1 MLTSFFFFFKS
12 ILRSNWNRILFLK
25 QKKLSILK
33 SNLKL
38 KIVPFLKSIY
48 FLKFIFKKQKKIHS
62 LESEWSPLQICS
74 LWNINL
80 KFVFIPKSSKIK
92 SHWNSIISVFFCVL
106 LNSKLKAASQYC
118 TKPTWYTYVF
128 HLTTGFL
135 NPHSL
140 SLCVT
145 KYKISSVA
153 NKVEKS

>member
-106 LNSKLKAASQYC
+106 LNTKQKADFISAQNQRDIDRFWLDTPFCQIFC
-118 TKPTWYTYVF
+118 TLLVYGIY
-128 HLTTGFL
+128 FL
-135 NPHSL
+135 
-140 SLCVT
+140 V
-145 KYKISSVA
+145 
-153 NKVEKS
+153 

>member
-92 SHWNSIISVFFCVL
+92 RHWNRIISVFFLCFV
-106 LNSKLKAASQYC
+106 KLKAESRITVLHKTSVPYIPVYCLLVYKILASQ
-118 TKPTWYTYVF
+118 W
-128 HLTTGFL
+128 HI
-135 NPHSL
+135 
-140 SLCVT
+140 
-145 KYKISSVA
+145 KYK
-153 NKVEKS
+153 

>member
-92 SHWNSIISVFFCVL
+92 RHWNRIISVFFLCFV
-106 LNSKLKAASQYC
+106 KLKAESRI
-118 TKPTWYTYVF
+118 TVLHKTSVIHIRVF
-128 HLTTGFL
+128 RKG
-135 NPHSL
+135 
-140 SLCVT
+140 C
-145 KYKISSVA
+145 YY
-153 NKVEKS
+153 